1 MFLDLVPAASV
12 QGGLFDTPD
21 TQARQRLKGF
31 VDRLNARHGRDT
43 ISFAVRPATA
53 VEAAQRPL
61 HDELGGVTA
70 SWIERSD

>member
-21 TQARQRLKGF
+21 TQARQPLKGF

-43 ISFAVRPATA
+43 ISFQRSGR
-53 VEAAQRPL
+53 QRPWKL
-61 HDELGGVTA
+61 
-70 SWIERSD
+70 RSDHCTTSWEELLRVG